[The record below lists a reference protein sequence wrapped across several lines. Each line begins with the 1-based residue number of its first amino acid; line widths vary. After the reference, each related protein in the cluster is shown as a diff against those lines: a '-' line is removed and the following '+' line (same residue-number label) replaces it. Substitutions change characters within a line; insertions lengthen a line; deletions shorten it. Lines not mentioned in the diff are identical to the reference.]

1 MTILRKRFYPTIYD
15 ALMIATS
22 IALKRGYQ
30 IKDGEN
36 LADKRMAL
44 LKDEMFRESITQGTM
59 QVQHI
64 HTRIDKTLE
73 YIYDMHL

>member
-1 MTILRKRFYPTIYD
+1 
-15 ALMIATS
+15 MIATS

-30 IKDGEN
+30 IKDGEK

-44 LKDEMFRESITQGTM
+44 LKDEIFRESITQGTM

-64 HTRIDKTLE
+64 HMTKHKT
-73 YIYDMHL
+73 